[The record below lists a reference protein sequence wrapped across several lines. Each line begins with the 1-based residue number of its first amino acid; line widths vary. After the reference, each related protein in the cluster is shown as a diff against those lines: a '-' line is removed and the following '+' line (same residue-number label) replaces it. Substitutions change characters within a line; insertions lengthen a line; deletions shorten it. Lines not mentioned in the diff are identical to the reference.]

1 VLGTTHDRD
10 DLFEREAP
18 ARRSLPRAVA
28 AAQLAGGRRRQP
40 GQVHGDR
47 DPVNPGA
54 RIEGCIRATDDEVLI
69 IDSTPELVSTGRF
82 ASERVRR

>member
-18 ARRSLPRAVA
+18 ARRSLPQAVA

-69 IDSTPELVSTGRF
+69 IDSTPSR
-82 ASERVRR
+82 